1 MQRTPG
7 HSRRESAK
15 GVSARLVPDEAR
27 GFTLVELL
35 VTVAVLAII
44 LALATPSFTAIV
56 NSNRLAAGAN
66 EMVASIQLARM
77 ESMRRNLRVAVC
89 ESSNSTTCTDGDLWA
104 QWITI
109 ADTNRDG
116 AFSNAD
122 EVLRVSTPKGVQVR
136 GSDDISGNSNRIEFR
151 ADGLARADDG
161 ALLDADVGVCIATT
175 QPTQNQRLVGI
186 GSGSRISTTPVN
198 AGGSCA
204 AP

>member
-1 MQRTPG
+1 MQRAPG

-15 GVSARLVPDEAR
+15 CVPAGLTPGR
-27 GFTLVELL
+27 AQGFTLVELL

-44 LALATPSFTAIV
+44 LALAMPSFTAIV

-77 ESMRRNLRVAVC
+77 ESIRRNLRVAVC
-89 ESSNSTTCTDGDLWA
+89 ESSNGTTCTGGDLWA
-104 QWITI
+104 QWITV
-109 ADTNRDG
+109 ADANRDG
-116 AFSNAD
+116 TFSNAD

-151 ADGLARADDG
+151 ADGLARDDDD
-161 ALLDADVGVCIATT
+161 ALLDAEVGVCIATT
-175 QPTQNQRLVGI
+175 QPVENQRLVGI
-186 GSGSRISTTPVN
+186 GSGSRISTAPDN